1 MSSTTSIAIG
11 VPTASYR
18 TAIAAVEK
26 NKTTLE
32 LLLNI
37 QKSLDEFK
45 IKVLEM
51 DEEMQAVKIE
61 NNILKKKID
70 ELTSTTKSSPSP
82 SRRGFFGYG
91 PDEF

>member
-11 VPTASYR
+11 VPTASYL

-70 ELTSTTKSSPSP
+70 ELTSTKSSSSP

>member
-11 VPTASYR
+11 VPTASYL

-51 DEEMQAVKIE
+51 DEEMQSVKIE

-70 ELTSTTKSSPSP
+70 ELTSTTKSSSSP

>member
-11 VPTASYR
+11 VPTASYL

-70 ELTSTTKSSPSP
+70 ELTSTTKSSSSP

>member
-11 VPTASYR
+11 VPTASYL

-51 DEEMQAVKIE
+51 DEEMQSEKDRRAYVHHQVFLVTISAR
-61 NNILKKKID
+61 IFRLR
-70 ELTSTTKSSPSP
+70 
-82 SRRGFFGYG
+82 SR
-91 PDEF
+91 

>member
-11 VPTASYR
+11 VPTASYL

-51 DEEMQAVKIE
+51 D
-61 NNILKKKID
+61 NILKKKID
-70 ELTSTTKSSPSP
+70 ELTSTKSSSSP